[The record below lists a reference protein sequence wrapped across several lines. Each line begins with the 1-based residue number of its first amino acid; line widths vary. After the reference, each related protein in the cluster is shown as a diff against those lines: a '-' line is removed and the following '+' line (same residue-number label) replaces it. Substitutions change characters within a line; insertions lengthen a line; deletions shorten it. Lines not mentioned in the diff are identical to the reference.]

1 MRDIRDDLRERLKIV
16 DLRSDEEN
24 ERYGAARRGLEIE
37 HAQAIQMLQEQRKAL
52 LVIINADSE
61 DYSPPEE
68 KIRRPAMRL
77 PLKDYFL
84 TIISTRGPHSKDDLK
99 EAAITAGYF
108 SDGANAG
115 RATHATVMN
124 ITSSGTLRRLPD
136 GRYDWV
142 GPIDRSL
149 FGPTNAV
156 EKASVGTD
164 EASTSEP
171 MEAS

>member
-1 MRDIRDDLRERLKIV
+1 VRDIRDDLRERLKIV

-24 ERYGAARRGLEIE
+24 ERYGAARRHLEVE

-52 LVIINADSE
+52 LVIINAESE
-61 DYSPPEE
+61 GSSPEQE
-68 KIRRPAMRL
+68 IHRPAMRL

-142 GPIDRSL
+142 GRVDRSL
-149 FGPTNAV
+149 FEPNKAV
-156 EKASVGTD
+156 ENAGLELG
-164 EASTSEP
+164 EAPISEP